1 MKLKHLMLG
10 LFAITTC
17 MSSVSQASEKL
28 TLAEAMRKT
37 LIQHPSLQVY
47 DLRED
52 ALSSRRLTASLK
64 PELELGIETENFA
77 GSGEFSG
84 FGESEWTITLSSV
97 IEMGNKRASRI
108 EAIDAQTELLKSR
121 RQVEALDLLG
131 AMASQFISALELS
144 EQLTLAKESESLANK
159 TIQTVSKRVSAGVAP
174 DAELLRARAMA
185 SQATLRRKRVESELK
200 VATVA
205 LSPYWNERR
214 PPAREVVGDL
224 FGFGPTRDF
233 ESLLQQVS
241 TSPNFEVF
249 ASEKR
254 VRDAAIQLAQSQ
266 SKSDLQWSVGA
277 RHFAELNDTAVVASL
292 GIPLFSA
299 RRNEGELAALALES
313 ESLALERNRA
323 LNEFYVRLFD
333 AYQSRI
339 LSIEAVN
346 SLQTKTI
353 PDLMEA
359 QNKTRRAY
367 ESGRYSYLDLIA
379 AQQSLLEAKAMLIRS
394 ARTALQAGVVIER
407 LTGVSLSPEVIQKK
421 IMEGVNQ

>member
-1 MKLKHLMLG
+1 MKLKHLMLAI
-10 LFAITTC
+10 FAFTSC
-17 MSSVSQASEKL
+17 MSSASHASEKL
-28 TLAEAMRKT
+28 TLAEALRKT

-52 ALSSRRLTASLK
+52 ALSSRRLTAGLK
-64 PELELGIETENFA
+64 PEYELGVETENFA
-77 GSGEFSG
+77 GSSEFSG
-84 FGESEWTITLSSV
+84 FSESEWTITLSSV

-108 EAIDAQTELLKSR
+108 EAIDAKTQLLKSR

-144 EQLTLAKESESLANK
+144 EQLTLANESESLANK
-159 TIQTVSKRVSAGVAP
+159 TIQTVSKRVTAGVAP

-185 SQATLRRKRVESELK
+185 SQATLRRKRIESELE

-224 FGFGPTRDF
+224 FSFGPTRDF

-254 VRDAAIQLAQSQ
+254 VRDAAIQLARSQ
-266 SKSDLQWSVGA
+266 NKSDLQWSVGA
-277 RHFAELNDTAVVASL
+277 RHFAGLNDTAVVASL
-292 GIPLFSA
+292 GVPLFSA
-299 RRNEGELAALALES
+299 RRNEGELAALTLES
-313 ESLALERNRA
+313 ESLVLERNQA
-323 LNEFYVRLFD
+323 LNEFYVQLFD
-333 AYQSRI
+333 AYQSRN

-359 QNKTRRAY
+359 QNKTRLAY

-379 AQQSLLEAKAMLIRS
+379 AQQSLLEAKALLIRS
-394 ARTALQAGVVIER
+394 AAGALQAGVVIEK
-407 LTGVSLSPEVIQKK
+407 LTGMSLSPERSQQSL
-421 IMEGVNQ
+421 EGRDVQ